1 MRSRFAE
8 NRIKA
13 NNAGFSLVELLV
25 TILLISIVSGI
36 VVAFISSS
44 LRTYDIVDTQAQLQ
58 EESEF
63 TTDFIRN
70 LAVEASRAGY
80 LGSDELIGSS
90 ISGSEVL
97 WFYGPDPNNTSNR
110 LYHLIIYD
118 PDSNTLRYVTVN
130 EGLVIAAG
138 NTLNAE
144 TTIDATTV
152 VKMIG
157 DSLDDDV
164 APYHL
169 LAKHVYPD
177 STDNKVISYD
187 HKDASKESSL
197 LTFTINF
204 RYRNSEDYPAELKVV
219 ARNLIPE

>member
-1 MRSRFAE
+1 MKSLKNIRISSVHFIPLSFLIMIIIGTALLMLPFSVSAGGE
-8 NRIKA
+8 NGIVTALFTSTTSVCVTGLVVTDTYLNWSLFGQMIILILVQIGGLGVVAVGSFIMLVGRKK
-13 NNAGFSLVELLV
+13 FSL
-25 TILLISIVSGI
+25 
-36 VVAFISSS
+36 
-44 LRTYDIVDTQAQLQ
+44 
-58 EESEF
+58 SE
-63 TTDFIRN
+63 RK
-70 LAVEASRAGY
+70 L
-80 LGSDELIGSS
+80 
-90 ISGSEVL
+90 
-97 WFYGPDPNNTSNR
+97 
-110 LYHLIIYD
+110 
-118 PDSNTLRYVTVN
+118 
-130 EGLVIAAG
+130 
-138 NTLNAE
+138 
-144 TTIDATTV
+144 
-152 VKMIG
+152 IG